1 MKLILRIFLF
11 FIISTKLFSQAPAV
25 IDKITYLDSSWIE
38 TNAENSKYTRV
49 VENYYSDQKSYVFKD
64 YYKSKKIRMIGNSSN
79 RDILRQEGQFIY
91 YYENGNKKSTTTY
104 LNKKKQGKEFN
115 WYENGNLKSEL
126 EYFENKKGEIEYKI
140 NNYWNPQKEQKV
152 IDGNGDY
159 EVIND
164 NSEESG
170 KIKNGFPDGIWK
182 GKFSKSKFTFIEK
195 YENGKL
201 ISGVSKDSLNIEY
214 PYTIVDQRPSPKKGM
229 SSFYSYVGKSLYIPT
244 EARNKVSGKIY
255 MSFVV
260 DKDGSLIEPK
270 ILKGIG
276 HGLDESAINVIKEA
290 KKWNPGIKRG
300 IPVRVLYSLPI
311 TIQTANKT

>member
-1 MKLILRIFLF
+1 MKLILRIFF
-11 FIISTKLFSQAPAV
+11 FFTISTKLFSQTHIA
-25 IDKITYLDSSWIE
+25 IDKITYLDSSWVE

-64 YYKSKKIRMIGNSSN
+64 YFKSKKIRMIGISLD

-91 YYENGNKKSTTTY
+91 YYENGNKKSTVTY
-104 LNKKKQGKEFN
+104 SNKKKSGKEFN
-115 WYENGNLKSEL
+115 WYENGSLKSEV
-126 EYFENKKGEIEYKI
+126 EYFENKKGEIESKI

-152 IDGNGDY
+152 TDGNGDY
-159 EVIND
+159 EAITD
-164 NSEESG
+164 YSEESG

-182 GKFSKSKFTFIEK
+182 GKTLKNKTTFTEN

-201 ISGVSKDSLNIEY
+201 ISGVSIDSLNIEY
-214 PYTIVDQRPSPKKGM
+214 PYTTVGQPPSPKKGIK
-229 SSFYSYVGKSLYIPT
+229 SFYSYVGKSLYIPR

-255 MSFVV
+255 LTFIV

-290 KKWNPGIKRG
+290 KKWNPGIRRG

-311 TIQTANKT
+311 TIQTASKT